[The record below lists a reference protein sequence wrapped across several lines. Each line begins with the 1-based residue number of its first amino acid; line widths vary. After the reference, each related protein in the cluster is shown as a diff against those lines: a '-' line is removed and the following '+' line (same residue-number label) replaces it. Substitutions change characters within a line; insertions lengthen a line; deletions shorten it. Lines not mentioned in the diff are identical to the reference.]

1 MFFLIMSFYRMCPI
15 LTFEYCIVYQLT
27 EKQFHRTIHI
37 AVISEINQ
45 NHSYTEKEKQ
55 KEYRSRKTLG
65 LV

>member
-1 MFFLIMSFYRMCPI
+1 MCPI
-15 LTFEYCIVYQLT
+15 LTFEYCIVYLLT

-55 KEYRSRKTLG
+55 KEYSSRKAVG